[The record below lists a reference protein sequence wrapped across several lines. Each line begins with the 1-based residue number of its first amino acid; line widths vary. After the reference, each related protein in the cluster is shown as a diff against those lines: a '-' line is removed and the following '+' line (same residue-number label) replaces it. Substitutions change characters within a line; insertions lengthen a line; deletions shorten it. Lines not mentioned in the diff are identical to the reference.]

1 MSFWNLS
8 GWIALSTLGTTGAWN
23 QYPDNPW
30 RLDPRPRSE
39 KLAIEARQVKQSYF
53 SLSRQNGRR
62 VTKAHSGNHVT
73 VCASERLFT
82 PTCKPVS
89 NVTITTSTILRA
101 DSVGAARKVSPNWSQ
116 EIMTCHSSNC
126 FSIVWGQRNAPLVTF
141 PSSCYVT
148 PRKAWQEPME
158 NDKSLSVIY
167 AIHMKLNWQP
177 SKPSLFFD

>member
-1 MSFWNLS
+1 M
-8 GWIALSTLGTTGAWN
+8 
-23 QYPDNPW
+23 
-30 RLDPRPRSE
+30 
-39 KLAIEARQVKQSYF
+39 
-53 SLSRQNGRR
+53 
-62 VTKAHSGNHVT
+62 TKAHSGNHVT

-101 DSVGAARKVSPNWSQ
+101 GSVGAARKVSPNWSQ

-126 FSIVWGQRNAPLVTF
+126 FSIVWGQGNAPLVTF

-158 NDKSLSVIY
+158 NDESLSVIY
-167 AIHMKLNWQP
+167 TQCKNGCQINILLFKLKLAQLA
-177 SKPSLFFD
+177 SLEIRYSFEFCTGERG